1 MTVRQKKPS
10 TPNNKLAK
18 LGDAI
23 AISKSE
29 TLNHCRCWEMLS
41 HLKTKYTKQ
50 NTKYMNLYSKILIY
64 TVLLRGNFCR
74 EFTHFCGVFF
84 TGPKNMVA
92 YQKLQISGMG
102 PQDIVNCSGPLN
114 IFVLKKNKFWH
125 QRHTEALH
133 CLGFG
138 NDYDS

>member
-1 MTVRQKKPS
+1 MSIDDDQYDGYMTDIELIYM

-29 TLNHCRCWEMLS
+29 TPNHCRCWEMLS

-64 TVLLRGNFCR
+64 TVLLRGTF
-74 EFTHFCGVFF
+74 
-84 TGPKNMVA
+84 VA
-92 YQKLQISGMG
+92 YFLQVQKIWWR
-102 PQDIVNCSGPLN
+102 
-114 IFVLKKNKFWH
+114 FKNDKYQVWDH
-125 QRHTEALH
+125 RT
-133 CLGFG
+133 
-138 NDYDS
+138 